1 VEGDLRKHLLEAM
14 RQKDE
19 FGVYHK
25 QLPQG
30 EVGLVLNAGMSIN
43 PGRVP
48 AVVYEVMA
56 AILYYKTV
64 DRILEFCQL
73 PDFEICR
80 VLLALLKHKLVTVEP
95 AAK

>member
-1 VEGDLRKHLLEAM
+1 
-14 RQKDE
+14 
-19 FGVYHK
+19 
-25 QLPQG
+25 
-30 EVGLVLNAGMSIN
+30 
-43 PGRVP
+43 
-48 AVVYEVMA
+48 MA
-56 AILYYKTV
+56 AVLHYKTV